1 MNNKYEEILKFKCPR
16 WNELPE
22 IELYMDQVVNL
33 LDKKLSM
40 LSVDNEKTVT
50 STMIN
55 NYVKQKIIT
64 PPEKKKYDRKH
75 VSNLFII
82 LLLKKAFSVS
92 EIASF
97 LEHINK
103 NENTAE
109 AYDSF
114 CEQVEYCIGML
125 FDNIEITGQI
135 NSEDKITETVAFAFA
150 CKLYAQILLKKD
162 DENE

>member
-33 LDKKLSM
+33 LDKKLAVFA
-40 LSVDNEKTVT
+40 VDNEKTVT

-64 PPEKKKYDRKH
+64 PPVKKKYDRSH
-75 VSNLFII
+75 VCNLFII
-82 LLLKKAFSVS
+82 LLLKKVFTVS
-92 EIASF
+92 EIAAF
-97 LEHINK
+97 LEHLDKTGNK
-103 NENTAE
+103 EDVFN
-109 AYDSF
+109 SF
-114 CEQVEYCIGML
+114 GEQVEGCISML
-125 FDNIEITGQI
+125 FGNIESVNPT
-135 NSEDKITETVAFAFA
+135 NHEDKITETVAFAFA

-162 DENE
+162 ENNE

>member
-1 MNNKYEEILKFKCPR
+1 MNTKYDEILKFKCPR

-33 LDKKLSM
+33 LDKKLCI
-40 LSVDNEKTVT
+40 LADDPEKTVT

-64 PPEKKKYDRKH
+64 PPQKKKYDRKH
-75 VSNLFII
+75 VAYLFII

-92 EIASF
+92 EISAF
-97 LEHINK
+97 LEHLNK
-103 NENTAE
+103 NENTGE
-109 AYDSF
+109 VFDNF
-114 CEQVEYCIGML
+114 CEQIEYCIAML
-125 FDNIEITGQI
+125 FGNLEAMPQSNGD
-135 NSEDKITETVAFAFA
+135 DKITETVAFAFA

-162 DENE
+162 DNDE